1 MTINKMVDSRSERE
15 EISPITRRPDI
26 LPRHVRLR
34 ALTGQ
39 SIKHGQT
46 GLARDDKTLEVS
58 EDDIEVVVEEHVVQ
72 TDIAVDHALAVHE
85 AQSID
90 DLLAPFEAAG
100 ERLVRVVLDVVAE
113 RAVGVVFQDESVFGE
128 TLGFD
133 DSWVRTED
141 LKNPILDFDA
151 HQIVRIVEVGGVLQH
166 GFVV

>member
-1 MTINKMVDSRSERE
+1 MTINKMVDSRSESE

-26 LPRHVRLR
+26 LPRHVRLG

-46 GLARDDKTLEVS
+46 GLTGDDQTLEVS
-58 EDDIEVVVEEHVVQ
+58 EDDIEVVVEEHVMQ
-72 TDIAVDHALAVHE
+72 TDIAVDNTLGVHE

-100 ERLVRVVLDVVAE
+100 ECLVRVVLDVVAE

-133 DSWVRTED
+133 DSRVRTED

-151 HQIVRIVEVGGVLQH
+151 H
-166 GFVV
+166 